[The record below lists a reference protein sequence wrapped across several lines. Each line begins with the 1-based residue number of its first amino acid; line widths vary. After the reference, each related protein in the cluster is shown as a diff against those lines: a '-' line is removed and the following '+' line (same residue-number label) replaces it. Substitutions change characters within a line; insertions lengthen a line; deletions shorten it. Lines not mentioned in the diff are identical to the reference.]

1 MKGIVAEAN
10 QWCMNRMIKSEM
22 ARGMMLQLEKYDAAL
37 AYLNGN
43 ESISALASGNDV
55 TDLAQCS

>member
-1 MKGIVAEAN
+1 
-10 QWCMNRMIKSEM
+10 MNRMIKSEM

-43 ESISALASGNDV
+43 ESISALASGHDV